1 MQKRVLLSGA
11 TGLIG
16 GELMLILAAKGIY
29 STAVVRAPDAAAA
42 RVRLLDRLQKSAL
55 YKPEFAQLV
64 SAVAGDIEAPDFGL
78 KDSVLQSFEV
88 ILHSAANTSFKADAD
103 VYAINIKAA
112 ANFAGILKNL
122 KPSQRG
128 FFVGTAAVTME
139 PRGVITEGM
148 PFAGYANDYIRSK
161 RDAETLLRATGAP
174 FVSLRPGIVLS
185 RGIDDAKLAR
195 NMLWAIPVMAELGNV
210 PLDPLARL
218 DFAPVD
224 FVASAFAEMLLKNDF
239 AHDCYHVSTGEA
251 SMTFHALADELVL
264 TMPGIK
270 KLVMRGRDYVPV
282 PSFAR
287 QRWMF
292 AALQPYLPFLTADAV
307 FSNARLRAEIGS
319 QAVAPAPISYLGDLL
334 GTFSLSDAVRQMYT
348 P

>member
-1 MQKRVLLSGA
+1 MQKRILLSGA

-16 GELMLILAAKGIY
+16 GELMLLLAAKGIY
-29 STAVVRAPDAAAA
+29 STAVVRARNTDEATA
-42 RVRLLDRLQKSAL
+42 RLLDRLQKSVL
-55 YKPEFAQLV
+55 WKPEFAEFV
-64 SAVAGDIEAPDFGL
+64 SAEAGDTEAPDFGL
-78 KDSVLQSFEV
+78 KASVLQSANV
-88 ILHSAANTSFKADAD
+88 ILHSAANTSFKSDAG
-103 VYAINIKAA
+103 VYPINIKAA
-112 ANFAGILKNL
+112 TNFAGILKNL

-139 PRGVITEGM
+139 PRGVITEDM
-148 PFAGYANDYIRSK
+148 AFAGYANDYIRSK
-161 RDAETLLRATGAP
+161 RDAESLLRASGSP

-195 NMLWAIPVMAELGNV
+195 NMLWAIPVMAELGDV
-210 PLDPLARL
+210 PLDPMARL

-224 FVASAFAEMLLKNDF
+224 FIASAFAEMLLKNDL

-251 SMTFHALADELVL
+251 SMTLQALADELIT

-270 KLVMRGRDYVPV
+270 KLIMRGRDYVPV

-307 FSNARLRAEIGS
+307 FSSARLQAEIGTL
-319 QAVAPAPISYLGDLL
+319 ALAPAPISYLGDLL
-334 GTFSLSDAVRQMYT
+334 GTFSLSDAVRHMYT

>member
-29 STAVVRAPDAAAA
+29 STAVVRASDERIANA
-42 RVRLLDRLQKSAL
+42 RLLDRVQKSVL
-55 YKPEFAQLV
+55 WKPEFAEFV
-64 SAVAGDIEAPDFGL
+64 SAVAGDIETPDFGL
-78 KDSVLQSFEV
+78 KASVLQSADV

-103 VYAINIKAA
+103 VYTINIKAA
-112 ANFAGILKNL
+112 TNFAGILKNL

-128 FFVGTAAVTME
+128 FFVGTAAVTLK
-139 PRGVITEGM
+139 PRGVITEDM

-161 RDAETLLRATGAP
+161 RDAETLLRAVGVP

-195 NMLWAIPVMAELGNV
+195 NMLWAIPVMAELGDL
-210 PLDPLARL
+210 PLDSQARL

-224 FVASAFAEMLLKNDF
+224 FIASAFAEMLLKNDF
-239 AHDCYHVSTGEA
+239 AHDCYHVSTGDA
-251 SMTFHALADELVL
+251 SMTFQALSDELAL

-270 KLVMRGRDYVPV
+270 KLVMKGPDFVPV
-282 PSFAR
+282 PRFAR

-307 FSNARLRAEIGS
+307 FSNARLNAEIGEV
-319 QAVAPAPISYLGDLL
+319 AVAPAPITYLGDLL

>member
-16 GELMLILAAKGIY
+16 GELMLILAARGVY
-29 STAVVRAPDAAAA
+29 STALVRAPDQEKA
-42 RVRLLDRLQKSAL
+42 RARLLERLQKSVL
-55 YKPEFAQLV
+55 WKPEFAEFV
-64 SAVAGDIEAPDFGL
+64 SSVPGDIEAPDFGL
-78 KDSVLQSFEV
+78 KASVLQSADV
-88 ILHSAANTSFKADAD
+88 VLHSAANTSFKPDAG
-103 VYAINIKAA
+103 VYPINIKAA
-112 ANFAGILKNL
+112 TNFGGILKNL
-122 KPSQRG
+122 RPSQRG

-139 PRGVITEGM
+139 PRGLITESM

-161 RDAETLLRATGAP
+161 RDAETLLRAIGVP

-185 RGIDDAKLAR
+185 RGIADAKLAR
-195 NMLWAIPVMAELGNV
+195 NMLWAIPVMAELGDV

-224 FVASAFAEMLLKNDF
+224 FIASAFAEILLKNNL

-251 SMTFHALADELVL
+251 SMTFQALADELIL

-270 KLVMRGRDYVPV
+270 KLVMRGREFMPV

-292 AALQPYLPFLTADAV
+292 AALQPYLPFLTADVV
-307 FSNARLRAEIGS
+307 FSNDRLQGEIGEL
-319 QAVAPAPISYLGDLL
+319 ALAPAPISYLGDLL
-334 GTFSLSDAVRQMYT
+334 GAFSLSDAVRQMYT